1 MLERIVRRKEMRLT
15 IQEFH
20 HVRFS
25 FALLYSEEKLYF
37 LVFFSKS
44 IQDARTTI

>member
-1 MLERIVRRKEMRLT
+1 MLERKETRLK

-20 HVRFS
+20 HVRF
-25 FALLYSEEKLYF
+25 ALIYSEEKLYF
-37 LVFFSKS
+37 LVSFSKS